1 MENTRRTGNFG
12 NYEQYEPNQIK
23 GVDPYAL

>member
-23 GVDPYAL
+23 DVNPYAL